1 MSNIFDYLEWRGD
14 ISFDEDPFNEVD
26 NLVLSELAY
35 ADFEGVVPCEK
46 GSVPVGKVRDA
57 FFAKYPRSL
66 IHEDSSHIA
75 KAPLLMDGMASG
87 RRFGTARMT
96 GYADIVDTDEVVQMA
111 AVTFLLSDGTAYV
124 AFRGTD
130 STVVGWKED
139 FNMSWLPETE
149 GQRRAVEYLNVI
161 GRRIRRPLRVGGHSK
176 GGNFA
181 VYASAFCSRSV
192 RDRIIG
198 VYTNDGPGFRPEVME
213 SVEYKSILPKVISI
227 VPDTSVIGML
237 LTSDVRHRYIKSSGK
252 GLEQHDALT
261 WQVVRDRFASSEPSE
276 LGLFI
281 MKSQKDWLSKLGDRD
296 RELFVNTLFS
306 LFEATGMETFDQMA
320 ARRLK
325 AASDMISG
333 MKAMPKDRRKEMTR
347 IIAELLRSGGETAWE
362 TLTDRAAP

>member
-1 MSNIFDYLEWRGD
+1 MSSIFDYLEWRGD

-26 NLVLSELAY
+26 NVVLSELAY
-35 ADFEGVVPCEK
+35 VGFGGIVPCEK

-66 IHEDSSHIA
+66 IHEDSSHIV

-87 RRFGTARMT
+87 RRFGAARMT

-111 AVTFLLSDGTAYV
+111 AVTFLLGDGTAYV

-139 FNMSWLPETE
+139 FNMSYLPETE
-149 GQRRAVEYLNVI
+149 GQRRAVEYLNAI

-213 SVEYKSILPKVISI
+213 SDEYKSILPKVTSI

-237 LTSDVRHRYIKSSGK
+237 LTSKVRHRFIKSSGR
-252 GLEQHDALT
+252 GIAQHDALT

-281 MKSQKDWLSKLGDRD
+281 MKSQRDWLGKLEDRD
-296 RELFVNTLFS
+296 RELFVSTLFS

-320 ARRLK
+320 DRKLK
-325 AASDMISG
+325 AAAEIRNS
-333 MKAMPKDRRKEMTR
+333 MKQLPKEKQKEMNR
-347 IIAELLRSGGETAWE
+347 IIGELLRSGGVTAWE
-362 TLTDRAAP
+362 TLTEKRK